1 MASPASPNKS
11 APACRRR
18 YHSTQLAIITA
29 IFAGGGLICS
39 LLLLDGDE
47 EIPRPHHW
55 LRQSYSSP
63 MIVSPQGPA
72 AAPSAPQN
80 PPIRS
85 SAVRSSPRY
94 IRDQLSAKR
103 ARSRRSGESGVLA
116 NPPIRSTNDDKSAL
130 QPRRI
135 SARKSASHP
144 GRIGRTT
151 RGFRPLIALRAKWTK
166 FTANLRRYTMPFNF
180 SRNLAFGSGSKSCQ
194 RRFEE
199 G

>member
-11 APACRRR
+11 ASSNIDLFRLDQPLAESSDRLLPQLGSLDTPACRRS

-63 MIVSPQGPA
+63 VIVSPQGPA
-72 AAPSAPQN
+72 AAPSTPQN

-85 SAVRSSPRY
+85 
-94 IRDQLSAKR
+94 
-103 ARSRRSGESGVLA
+103 
-116 NPPIRSTNDDKSAL
+116 NNDDKSAL

-151 RGFRPLIALRAKWTK
+151 RGFRPLIALRVKWTK

>member
-11 APACRRR
+11 ASSNIDLFRLDQPLAESSDRLLPQLGSLDTPACRRR

-63 MIVSPQGPA
+63 VIVSPQGPA
-72 AAPSAPQN
+72 VAPSAPQN

-85 SAVRSSPRY
+85 
-94 IRDQLSAKR
+94 
-103 ARSRRSGESGVLA
+103 
-116 NPPIRSTNDDKSAL
+116 NNDDRSAL
-130 QPRRI
+130 HPRQI
-135 SARKSASHP
+135 GARKSASHP

>member
-18 YHSTQLAIITA
+18 YHSTQLAVITA
-29 IFAGGGLICS
+29 IFAIGGLICS

-72 AAPSAPQN
+72 AAPSAPQ
-80 PPIRS
+80 
-85 SAVRSSPRY
+85 
-94 IRDQLSAKR
+94 
-103 ARSRRSGESGVLA
+103 